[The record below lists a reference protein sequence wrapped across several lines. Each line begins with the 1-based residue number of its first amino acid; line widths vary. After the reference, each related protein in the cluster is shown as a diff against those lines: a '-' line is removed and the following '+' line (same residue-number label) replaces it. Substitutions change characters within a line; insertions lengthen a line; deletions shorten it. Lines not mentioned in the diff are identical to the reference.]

1 METIKIIVETNEVG
15 TRIDKLLMSKAAA
28 TSRTQLQNYISGGH
42 LSVNGDVVKANYKVR
57 LNDEITLVIPDSED
71 MTIQPQN
78 LHLDIVY
85 EDQDVVV
92 VNKPS
97 GMIVHPSPGV
107 YQDTLVN
114 GLLYACKDLSGIN
127 GVNRPGIVHRIDK
140 DTSGLL
146 MVAKNDMAHQ
156 SLSLQ
161 LQNKT
166 VDRFYYALVHGV
178 IEHNYGKIDAPIGRD
193 PKDRQAMKVTD
204 INAKEAVT
212 NFRVVERFKNYTL
225 VECQLETGRTHQIR
239 VHFQYIGHP
248 VVGDPKYGRRKD
260 DTSFGQYLHAK
271 VLGFEHPRTHE
282 HLIFDSELPEE
293 FKRKIEEIKDETY
306 HVK

>member
-1 METIKIIVETNEVG
+1 METIKIAIEETDIG
-15 TRIDKLLMSKAAA
+15 KRIDKCLLEKLSGY
-28 TSRTQLQNYISGGH
+28 SRTQLQNWIGQGH
-42 LSVNGDVVKANYKVR
+42 LLVNGNAQKANYKLR
-57 LNDEITLVIPDSED
+57 KDDEVTFTIPDNED
-71 MTIQPQN
+71 MSIEPQD

-85 EDQDVVV
+85 EDSDVIV

-97 GMIVHPSPGV
+97 GMIVHPSVGV

-114 GLLYACKDLSGIN
+114 GLLYHCKDLSGIN

-146 MVAKNDMAHQ
+146 MVAKNDLAHQ
-156 SLSLQ
+156 SLSKQ

-166 VDRFYYALVHGV
+166 VDRLYYALVHGV
-178 IEHNYGKIDAPIGRD
+178 IEHNYGKIVAPIGRD
-193 PKDRQAMKVTD
+193 PNDRQAMKVTD
-204 INAKEAVT
+204 INAKDAVT

-239 VHFQYIGHP
+239 VHMQYIGHP

-271 VLGFEHPRTHE
+271 VLGFIHPRTGE
-282 HLIFDSELPEE
+282 HLVFDSELPHE
-293 FKRKIEEIKDETY
+293 FIEKINEIKDENY
-306 HVK
+306 